1 MLSNGDAL
9 ALIDFTLSRALAAN
23 PFLAGYNPSH
33 IWKLYLTGSNPGSNI
48 AVDITHPQGVW
59 VERVKMFPEV
69 KDDALKRMSYIE
81 GHLAG
86 IRKMLEE
93 DKYCVDVLKQTYA
106 VRRAIEKM
114 ESLLLEG
121 HLKSCV
127 VDGIRSGRAEA
138 IVDELK
144 DLYILSNK

>member
-1 MLSNGDAL
+1 MLS
-9 ALIDFTLSRALAAN
+9 
-23 PFLAGYNPSH
+23 
-33 IWKLYLTGSNPGSNI
+33 
-48 AVDITHPQGVW
+48 
-59 VERVKMFPEV
+59 EV
-69 KDDALKRMSYIE
+69 KQDALKRMSYIE

-127 VDGIRSGRAEA
+127 VEGIRSGRAEE
-138 IVDELK
+138 IVEELK
-144 DLYILSNK
+144 GLYILSTK

>member
-1 MLSNGDAL
+1 MLS
-9 ALIDFTLSRALAAN
+9 
-23 PFLAGYNPSH
+23 
-33 IWKLYLTGSNPGSNI
+33 
-48 AVDITHPQGVW
+48 
-59 VERVKMFPEV
+59 EV
-69 KDDALKRMSYIE
+69 KQDALKRMSYIE

-86 IRKMLEE
+86 IRKMLDE

-127 VDGIRSGRAEA
+127 VEGIRSGRAEG
-138 IVDELK
+138 IVEELK
-144 DLYILSNK
+144 GLYILSTK

>member
-1 MLSNGDAL
+1 
-9 ALIDFTLSRALAAN
+9 
-23 PFLAGYNPSH
+23 
-33 IWKLYLTGSNPGSNI
+33 
-48 AVDITHPQGVW
+48 
-59 VERVKMFPEV
+59 MFNEV
-69 KDDALKRMSYIE
+69 KEDALKRLSYIE
-81 GHLAG
+81 GHLSG

-127 VDGIRSGRAEA
+127 VEGIKTGRAEE
-138 IVDELK
+138 IVEELK

>member
-1 MLSNGDAL
+1 M
-9 ALIDFTLSRALAAN
+9 FT
-23 PFLAGYNPSH
+23 
-33 IWKLYLTGSNPGSNI
+33 
-48 AVDITHPQGVW
+48 
-59 VERVKMFPEV
+59 EV
-69 KDDALKRMSYIE
+69 KEDALKRLSYIE

-86 IRKMLEE
+86 IRKMLDE
-93 DKYCVDVLKQTYA
+93 DKYCVDILKQTYA

-127 VDGIRSGRAEA
+127 VEGIQTGRAEE
-138 IVDELK
+138 IIEELK